1 MGFFS
6 KPSKRVG
13 DPVTINKI
21 SSLHG
26 ESEGTM
32 KLGEDI
38 DIDTFRE
45 YSDRKGVVYVSEVY
59 EGGEP
64 KSYFM
69 QKKAWQDL
77 RAKFRKIDSNL

>member
-1 MGFFS
+1 
-6 KPSKRVG
+6 
-13 DPVTINKI
+13 
-21 SSLHG
+21 
-26 ESEGTM
+26 M

-59 EGGEP
+59 EDGEP

-77 RAKFRKIDSNL
+77 RATFRKIDSNF